1 MGERVA
7 LGVVAVLVVCGLG
20 GAAAPAVSAA
30 PSIAPA
36 APAEWQ
42 PTYDID
48 PNLADKL
55 VAETPRGVV
64 PDALEAKWLSCGLT
78 MNIDYSVEPGID
90 AAVVRDQLAYPVRY
104 FQALGY
110 TAAIGLEVPYEG
122 EPPVPTVPGEI
133 LVVVEKNSKKLKDN
147 RWLAVTTFTAVN
159 SHIQAA
165 RIIVDE
171 AGGLSSDVL
180 LHELGHVAG
189 LPHKHGS
196 VMDIPAPS
204 APIHFDAQETA
215 AIDCR

>member
-1 MGERVA
+1 MGERIA
-7 LGVVAVLVVCGLG
+7 LGVVAVLVACGLSA
-20 GAAAPAVSAA
+20 AAAPVQAA
-30 PSIAPA
+30 PVVEAVEVAPA
-36 APAEWQ
+36 KWH
-42 PTYDID
+42 PTLNID
-48 PNLADKL
+48 PNRADEI
-55 VAETPRGVV
+55 VSATPHAE
-64 PDALEAKWLSCGLT
+64 PDAIEAKWLSCGLT

-110 TAAIGLEVPYEG
+110 TAAIGLEVPYAG

-133 LVVVEKNSKKLKDN
+133 LVVVEKNSKKLQDN
-147 RWLAVTTFTAVN
+147 RWLAVTTFTAVD

-189 LPHKHGS
+189 LPHKSGS